1 MDDSDKAATLQV
13 HGSGALVLVVEDNLV
28 SQRVVTAMLTKLGHA
43 VEVANHGR
51 EAVECVR
58 RRRPALVL
66 MDCQMPVMD
75 GFAATRAIR
84 EEEEGSRLTRLTRLT
99 IVAMTAFAME
109 GDRERCIAAGMDD
122 YIAKPMTIDAL
133 AELLGRWLA
142 GAVLPATVAE
152 ADGVD
157 ADAPVS
163 LALLRELE
171 DELGPEE
178 LGELLAVLR
187 RQVPSTLAEM
197 RGRVA
202 AGDLHG
208 LGRLAHGLCGA
219 AGNLGAQRL
228 SRQLRAV
235 EEACRTPGAPAPDEQ
250 TIAALGRSYDETDAF
265 FRAQLRL

>member
-1 MDDSDKAATLQV
+1 MDDSDATVTLQV

-51 EAVECVR
+51 EAVDCVR

-84 EEEEGSRLTRLTRLT
+84 EGEDEGLRLT

-122 YIAKPMTIDAL
+122 YIAKPMAIDAL
-133 AELLGRWLA
+133 AALLGRWLA
-142 GAVLPATVAE
+142 GTGAVVPTTT
-152 ADGVD
+152 VD
-157 ADAPVS
+157 ADSDGPVS

-219 AGNLGAQRL
+219 AGNLGARRL

-235 EEACRTPGAPAPDEQ
+235 EEACRTPGAQAPDEHAM
-250 TIAALGRSYDETDAF
+250 AALGRSYAEADAF
-265 FRAQLRL
+265 FRAHLRL

>member
-1 MDDSDKAATLQV
+1 MDDSDATATLQV

-51 EAVECVR
+51 EAMECVR

-84 EEEEGSRLTRLTRLT
+84 EGEDDGSRLT

-122 YIAKPMTIDAL
+122 YIAKPMTPDAL
-133 AELLGRWLA
+133 AGLLDRWLA
-142 GAVLPATVAE
+142 GAGVAPAIADEVDE
-152 ADGVD
+152 A
-157 ADAPVS
+157 VS
-163 LALLRELE
+163 LTLLRELE

-197 RGRVA
+197 RGRLA
-202 AGDLHG
+202 AGDLHAF
-208 LGRLAHGLCGA
+208 GRLAHGLCGA

-235 EEACRTPGAPAPDEQ
+235 EEACRTPGATAPDEHA
-250 TIAALGRSYDETDAF
+250 IAGLERSYAEADAF

>member
-1 MDDSDKAATLQV
+1 MDDSDATATLQV

-51 EAVECVR
+51 EAVECVQ

-84 EEEEGSRLTRLTRLT
+84 EGEDDGSRLA

-122 YIAKPMTIDAL
+122 YIAKPMAIDAL
-133 AELLGRWLA
+133 AALLGRWLA
-142 GAVLPATVAE
+142 GTGAVVPATVE
-152 ADGVD
+152 ADMD
-157 ADAPVS
+157 ADGPVS

-235 EEACRTPGAPAPDEQ
+235 EEACRTPGAQAPDEHA
-250 TIAALGRSYDETDAF
+250 IAALERSYAEADAF